1 MNKKSNFFNLLDKIE
16 QATSRYTMAHI
27 EQAMAHMGVVCKLY
41 RKKKERTTDE
51 VYGIHGG
58 SELSRLPS
66 TSIYDQPFSEP
77 ITEENLGDID
87 IDNFNAGIV
96 VNEEFDEI
104 FDDSFYDA
112 YEVTVLLNSFQ
123 WRSISRHQDSFL
135 EDSDYAYLTSDID
148 IENGDILVVD
158 KDDIEL
164 KFKCYYPQLI
174 GNRNHMIYRFRLSN
188 VQE

>member
-16 QATSRYTMAHI
+16 QATSKYTMAHM
-27 EQAMAHMGVVCKLY
+27 ELAMAHMRVVCKLY

-77 ITEENLGDID
+77 ITEENLSDID
-87 IDNFNAGIV
+87 ISNYNSGIV
-96 VNEEFDEI
+96 ENEDFDEI
-104 FDDSFYDA
+104 FDESFYTV
-112 YEVTVLLNSFQ
+112 YEITVLLNSFQ
-123 WRSISRHQDSFL
+123 WRSISRSHDSFL
-135 EDSDYAYLTSDID
+135 EDSDYAYLSSKVD
-148 IENGDILVVD
+148 IENGDIIVVD
-158 KDDIEL
+158 KDDTEL

-174 GNRNHMIYRFRLSN
+174 GNRTHMIYRFRLSN

>member
-1 MNKKSNFFNLLDKIE
+1 MNKRSSFYNLLAKIE
-16 QATSRYTMAHI
+16 EATSRYSFAHI
-27 EQAMAHMGVVCKLY
+27 EQALSYMGVVCKLY
-41 RKKKERTTDE
+41 RKKKERTTDQ

-58 SELSRLPS
+58 SELTRLPS
-66 TSIYDQPFSEP
+66 TSIYDQPFKEP
-77 ITEENLGDID
+77 LTVDNLADID
-87 IDNFNAGIV
+87 IDDLNAGKV
-96 VNEEFDEI
+96 LNEEFDEI
-104 FDDSFYDA
+104 LDDSFYDV

-135 EDSDYAYLTSDID
+135 EDSDYAYLSSTTD

-158 KDDIEL
+158 KDDVEL

-174 GNRNHMIYRFRLSN
+174 GNRNFMIYRFKLTN

>member
-87 IDNFNAGIV
+87 IDNFNAGIIFGILKHGITRADLERGLT
-96 VNEEFDEI
+96 EEQWDKVIECALAFSTDCCKDI
-104 FDDSFYDA
+104 FNYVS
-112 YEVTVLLNSFQ
+112 
-123 WRSISRHQDSFL
+123 
-135 EDSDYAYLTSDID
+135 
-148 IENGDILVVD
+148 
-158 KDDIEL
+158 KDFGE
-164 KFKCYYPQLI
+164 KMK
-174 GNRNHMIYRFRLSN
+174 LSHS
-188 VQE
+188 